1 MNKTDLA
8 MRRQCLQNQ
17 TSLQR
22 LFKDPARAE
31 QALALFRTQHAR
43 LHAAAAAEPPGWSYQ
58 DAVLVGLPLEAWRLI
73 PEGQE
78 HTIARLVWHI
88 CRCEDATLNLLVTG
102 TDQVLDSAWLLR
114 LGVSIT
120 DTGNS
125 MTRAEIL
132 DFSARVNPAA
142 LLAYRLSVGL
152 RTQQIARDLQ
162 PGDLHRKVDPG
173 RMERIWSEGVV
184 VEGSRSIADYWSRRD
199 TAVLLFMPAG
209 RHLITHLDEIGAVR
223 EALGM

>member
-31 QALALFRTQHAR
+31 QALALFRTQHAM
-43 LHAAAAAEPPGWSYQ
+43 LHSAAVTEPPLWSYE
-58 DAVLVGLPLEAWRLI
+58 DALLNGLPPEAWRLI

-78 HTIARLVWHI
+78 HTIAWLVWHI
-88 CRCEDATLNLLVTG
+88 CRCEDATLNLLVAG
-102 TDQVLDSAWLLR
+102 RDQVLDGTWLLR

-120 DTGNS
+120 DTGNC
-125 MTRAEIL
+125 MTREEIL
-132 DFSARVNPAA
+132 LFSQGVNQQA
-142 LLAYRLSVGL
+142 LLAYRLAVGQ
-152 RTQQIARDLQ
+152 RTQQIAAGLQ
-162 PGDLHRKVDPG
+162 PGDLHRKVDPQ

-184 VEGSRSIADYWSRRD
+184 LEGSRGIADYWSRRD
-199 TAVLLFMPAG
+199 VAGLLFMPAG
-209 RHLITHLDEIGAVR
+209 RHLITHLDEIGEVHGGR
-223 EALGM
+223 D